1 MFIITKIK
9 TAVYLAEALRAN
21 VYKSYPEEHH
31 LCKTCLSCYPL
42 ISFYILIFTTFPNQ
56 IN

>member
-1 MFIITKIK
+1 MFIITKTK
-9 TAVYLAEALRAN
+9 TAVYLAEALQAN
-21 VYKSYPEEHH
+21 IYKSYPEEHSP
-31 LCKTCLSCYPL
+31 CKTCLSCYPL